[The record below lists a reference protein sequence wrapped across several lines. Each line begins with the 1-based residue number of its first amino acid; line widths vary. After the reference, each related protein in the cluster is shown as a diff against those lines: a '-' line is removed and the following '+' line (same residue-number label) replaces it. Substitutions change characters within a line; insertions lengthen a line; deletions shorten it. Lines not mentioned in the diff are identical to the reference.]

1 MATKTKQAQLL
12 KRFIHAR
19 RLTQNEL
26 ALALDISPSYLS
38 RILRGDRRL
47 GSDKAL
53 EASRLIGVPMEAL
66 FQ

>member
-12 KRFIHAR
+12 KRFIRAR